1 MQNLRINEQRL
12 WDALM
17 TMGEIGATA
26 KGGCN
31 RLAASDLD
39 KQARDL
45 FVAWCKACDCSV
57 EIDKIGNI
65 FARRAGQNNQLPAV
79 GTGSHLDTQPTG
91 GKFDGVFGVL
101 AGVEVLRTLHENQ
114 IQTPTAMEF
123 SVWTNEEGSRFQPAM
138 QGSGTYVG
146 RFDLAT
152 ELNKTDINGIRLGDE
167 LERIGYLGEME
178 LGSRHMGAFFEA
190 HIEQGPILEDEQK
203 AIGIVRLGQGI
214 RWYNIEVIGRP
225 SHSGTTPMHLRQDAM
240 LAAAIIVKEINN
252 LTQHYDN
259 ALGTVGYM
267 NVWPNSRNTIPG
279 KVSFSADLR
288 NPDAKV
294 LETMH
299 KEFEAICHKVAN
311 EQGVEVIC
319 DHIWYFEPVQ
329 FSASDDVKAATEKL
343 GYSHMDIYAGAGHD
357 ACYMA
362 DLVPTG
368 MIFTPCLNGISH
380 NEAEY
385 SSPQECAAG
394 ANVLLHTMLAASER
408 IAQQHG
414 KEHLSSTTEKTKAD
428 KVSARTLNEALT

>member
-1 MQNLRINEQRL
+1 MQDLRINEQRL
-12 WDALM
+12 WDTLM
-17 TMGEIGATA
+17 EMGDIGGTE

-31 RLAASDLD
+31 RLAGTDLD

-45 FVAWCKACDCSV
+45 FVSWCEACGCTV
-57 EIDKIGNI
+57 EVDKIGNI
-65 FARRAGQNNQLPAV
+65 FARRSGTNNDLPAV

-101 AGVEVLRTLHENQ
+101 SGVEVLRTLHENN
-114 IQTPTAMEF
+114 IETPTAMEF

-146 RFDLAT
+146 RFDLET
-152 ELNKTDINGIRLGDE
+152 ELNKTDVNGIRLGDE

-190 HIEQGPILEDEQK
+190 HIEQGPILEDEEK

-214 RWYNIEVIGRP
+214 RWYNIEVVGRP
-225 SHSGTTPMHLRQDAM
+225 SHSGTTPMHLRKDAM
-240 LAAAIIVKEINN
+240 LTAAAIVTEM
-252 LTQHYDN
+252 N
-259 ALGTVGYM
+259 AIALRHENGLGTVGFM
-267 NVWPNSRNTIPG
+267 QVWPNSRNTIPG
-279 KVSFSADLR
+279 NVKFSADLR
-288 NPDAKV
+288 NPKPDV
-294 LETMH
+294 LLTMH
-299 KEFEAICHKVAN
+299 EELLAFCKEIALDH
-311 EQGVEVIC
+311 GVDVNV
-319 DHIWYFEPVQ
+319 DPFWYFAPVE
-329 FSASDDVKAATEKL
+329 FNASDDVKAATEKL

-385 SSPQECAAG
+385 SSPEECAAG
-394 ANVLLHTMLAASER
+394 ANVLLHAMLEASER
-408 IAQQHG
+408 IA
-414 KEHLSSTTEKTKAD
+414 KEHQ
-428 KVSARTLNEALT
+428 

>member
-1 MQNLRINEQRL
+1 MQDLRINEQRL
-12 WDALM
+12 WDTLM
-17 TMGEIGATA
+17 EMGDIGGTE

-31 RLAASDLD
+31 RLAGTDLD

-45 FVAWCKACDCSV
+45 FVAWCEACGCTV
-57 EIDKIGNI
+57 EVDKIGNI
-65 FARRAGQNNQLPAV
+65 FARRSGTNNDLPAV

-101 AGVEVLRTLHENQ
+101 SGVEVLRTLHENN

-146 RFDLAT
+146 RFDLET
-152 ELNKTDINGIRLGDE
+152 ELNKTDVNGIRLGDE

-190 HIEQGPILEDEQK
+190 HIEQGPILEDEEK

-214 RWYNIEVIGRP
+214 RWYNIEVVGRP
-225 SHSGTTPMHLRQDAM
+225 SHSGTTPMHLRKDAM
-240 LAAAIIVKEINN
+240 LAASAIVTEM
-252 LTQHYDN
+252 N
-259 ALGTVGYM
+259 AIAHRHENGLGTVGFM
-267 NVWPNSRNTIPG
+267 QVWPNSRNTIPG
-279 KVSFSADLR
+279 NVKFSADLR
-288 NPDAKV
+288 NPKPDV
-294 LETMH
+294 LLTMH
-299 KEFEAICHKVAN
+299 EELVSFCEKIAEEH
-311 EQGVEVIC
+311 GVEVNL
-319 DHIWYFEPVQ
+319 DPFWYFAPVE
-329 FSASDDVKAATEKL
+329 FNASDDVKAATEKL

-385 SSPQECAAG
+385 SSPEECAAG
-394 ANVLLHTMLAASER
+394 ANVLLHAMLEASER
-408 IAQQHG
+408 IA
-414 KEHLSSTTEKTKAD
+414 KEHQ
-428 KVSARTLNEALT
+428 

>member
-1 MQNLRINEQRL
+1 MQDLRINEQRL
-12 WDALM
+12 WDTLM
-17 TMGEIGATA
+17 EMGDIGGTE

-31 RLAASDLD
+31 RLAGTDLD

-45 FVAWCKACDCSV
+45 FVAWCEACGCTV

-65 FARRAGQNNQLPAV
+65 FARRSGTNNDLPAV

-101 AGVEVLRTLHENQ
+101 SGVEVLRTLHENN
-114 IQTPTAMEF
+114 IETPTAMEF

-146 RFDLAT
+146 RFDLQT
-152 ELNKTDINGIRLGDE
+152 ELNKTDVNGIRLGDE
-167 LERIGYLGEME
+167 LERIGYLGDME

-190 HIEQGPILEDEQK
+190 HIEQGPILEDEEK

-214 RWYNIEVIGRP
+214 RWYNIEVVGRP
-225 SHSGTTPMHLRQDAM
+225 SHSGTTPMHLRKDAM
-240 LAAAIIVKEINN
+240 LAASAIVTEM
-252 LTQHYDN
+252 N
-259 ALGTVGYM
+259 AIALRHENGLGTVGFM
-267 NVWPNSRNTIPG
+267 QVWPNSRNTIPG
-279 KVSFSADLR
+279 NVKFSADLR
-288 NPDAKV
+288 NPKPDV
-294 LETMH
+294 LLTMH
-299 KEFEAICHKVAN
+299 EELVSFCEKVA
-311 EQGVEVIC
+311 EEHEVEVNL
-319 DHIWYFEPVQ
+319 DPFWYFAPVE
-329 FSASDDVKAATEKL
+329 FNASDDVKAATEKL

-385 SSPQECAAG
+385 SSPEECAAG
-394 ANVLLHTMLAASER
+394 ANVLLHAMLEASDR
-408 IAQQHG
+408 IA
-414 KEHLSSTTEKTKAD
+414 KEHQ
-428 KVSARTLNEALT
+428 

>member
-1 MQNLRINEQRL
+1 MQDLRINKQRL
-12 WDALM
+12 WDTLM
-17 TMGEIGATA
+17 EMGDIGGTE

-31 RLAASDLD
+31 RLAGTDLD

-45 FVAWCKACDCSV
+45 FVSWCKACGCTVDV
-57 EIDKIGNI
+57 DKIGNI
-65 FARRAGQNNQLPAV
+65 FARRAGTNNDLPAV

-101 AGVEVLRTLHENQ
+101 SGVEVLRTLHENN
-114 IQTPTAMEF
+114 IETPTAMEF

-146 RFDLAT
+146 RFDLET
-152 ELNKTDINGIRLGDE
+152 ELNKTDVNGIRLGDE

-190 HIEQGPILEDEQK
+190 HIEQGPILEDEEK

-214 RWYNIEVIGRP
+214 RWYNIEVVGRP
-225 SHSGTTPMHLRQDAM
+225 SHSGTTPMHLRKDAM
-240 LAAAIIVKEINN
+240 LTAAAIVTEM
-252 LTQHYDN
+252 N
-259 ALGTVGYM
+259 AIALRHENGLGTVGFM
-267 NVWPNSRNTIPG
+267 QVWPNSRNTIPG
-279 KVSFSADLR
+279 NVKFSADLR
-288 NPDAKV
+288 NPKPDV
-294 LETMH
+294 LLTMH
-299 KEFEAICHKVAN
+299 EELVAFCKEIALDH
-311 EQGVEVIC
+311 GVDVNV
-319 DHIWYFEPVQ
+319 DPFWYFAPVE
-329 FSASDDVKAATEKL
+329 FNASDDVKAAAEKL

-385 SSPQECAAG
+385 SSPEECAAG
-394 ANVLLHTMLAASER
+394 ANVLLHAMLEASER
-408 IAQQHG
+408 IA
-414 KEHLSSTTEKTKAD
+414 KEHQ
-428 KVSARTLNEALT
+428 

>member
-1 MQNLRINEQRL
+1 MQDLRINEQRL
-12 WDALM
+12 WDTLM
-17 TMGEIGATA
+17 EMGDIGGTE

-31 RLAASDLD
+31 RLAGTDLD

-45 FVAWCKACDCSV
+45 FVSWCEACGCSV
-57 EIDKIGNI
+57 EVDKIGNI
-65 FARRAGQNNQLPAV
+65 FARRSGTNNDLPAV

-101 AGVEVLRTLHENQ
+101 SGVEVLRTLHENN
-114 IQTPTAMEF
+114 IETPTAMEF

-146 RFDLAT
+146 RFDLET
-152 ELNKTDINGIRLGDE
+152 ELNKTDVNGIRLGDE

-190 HIEQGPILEDEQK
+190 HIEQGPILEDEEK

-214 RWYNIEVIGRP
+214 RWYNIEVVGRP
-225 SHSGTTPMHLRQDAM
+225 SHSGTTPMHLRKDAM
-240 LAAAIIVKEINN
+240 LTAAAIVTEM
-252 LTQHYDN
+252 N
-259 ALGTVGYM
+259 AIALRHENGLGTVGFM
-267 NVWPNSRNTIPG
+267 QVWPNSRNTIPG
-279 KVSFSADLR
+279 NVKFSADLR
-288 NPDAKV
+288 NPKPDV
-294 LETMH
+294 LLTMH
-299 KEFEAICHKVAN
+299 EELLAFCKEIALDH
-311 EQGVEVIC
+311 GVEVNV
-319 DHIWYFEPVQ
+319 DPFWYFAPVE
-329 FSASDDVKAATEKL
+329 FNASDDVKAATEKL

-385 SSPQECAAG
+385 SSPEECAAG
-394 ANVLLHTMLAASER
+394 ANVLLHAMLEASER
-408 IAQQHG
+408 IA
-414 KEHLSSTTEKTKAD
+414 KEHQ
-428 KVSARTLNEALT
+428 

>member
-1 MQNLRINEQRL
+1 MQDLRINKQRL
-12 WDALM
+12 WDTLM
-17 TMGEIGATA
+17 EMGDIGGTE

-31 RLAASDLD
+31 RLAGTDLD

-45 FVAWCKACDCSV
+45 FVSWCKACGCSV
-57 EIDKIGNI
+57 EVDKIGNI
-65 FARRAGQNNQLPAV
+65 FARRAGTNNDLPAV

-101 AGVEVLRTLHENQ
+101 SGVEVLRTLHENN
-114 IQTPTAMEF
+114 IETPTAMEF

-146 RFDLAT
+146 RFDLET
-152 ELNKTDINGIRLGDE
+152 ELNKTDVNGIRLGDE

-190 HIEQGPILEDEQK
+190 HIEQGPILEDEEK

-214 RWYNIEVIGRP
+214 RWYNIEVVGRP
-225 SHSGTTPMHLRQDAM
+225 SHSGTTPMHLRKDAM
-240 LAAAIIVKEINN
+240 LAAAAIVTEM
-252 LTQHYDN
+252 N
-259 ALGTVGYM
+259 AIALRHENGLGTVGFM
-267 NVWPNSRNTIPG
+267 QVWPNSRNTIPG
-279 KVSFSADLR
+279 NVKFSADLR
-288 NPDAKV
+288 NPKPDV
-294 LETMH
+294 LLTMH
-299 KEFEAICHKVAN
+299 EELVAFCKEIALDH
-311 EQGVEVIC
+311 GVEVNL
-319 DHIWYFEPVQ
+319 DPFWYFAPVE
-329 FSASDDVKAATEKL
+329 FNASDDVKAAAEKL

-385 SSPQECAAG
+385 SSPEECAAG
-394 ANVLLHTMLAASER
+394 ANVLLHAMLEASER
-408 IAQQHG
+408 IA
-414 KEHLSSTTEKTKAD
+414 KEHQ
-428 KVSARTLNEALT
+428 